1 MGITVQNITGNTA
14 MVIWPK
20 MASCA
25 DSFYSIM
32 YHPNWNSMLSSYS
45 RKSFQKE
52 ERVPASRSSFVV
64 ENLTPLTT
72 YILCVT
78 CQSAN
83 PSSDQC
89 RVFNT
94 LEQDPASAS
103 NTKKELALGIWL
115 TSSVLLLIIAAI
127 LLYGCLHVL
136 CHCRKARTKSAA
148 YASEEL
154 VEVFG
159 WQPRLL
165 YYRQLEHTPQVFCQC
180 EFYPHHP
187 NCFSNYTLQT
197 TTHRLR
203 TSLTMV
209 LSEAPIQIR
218 SISACKLNY
227 QDFNGILL
235 SVFEISPWSKSI
247 CKIATL

>member
-14 MVIWPK
+14 MVTWPR
-20 MASCA
+20 MAGCA
-25 DSFYSIM
+25 DTFYSIM

-52 ERVPASRSSFVV
+52 ERVPTSRTSFVV

-72 YILCVT
+72 YIVCVT

-115 TSSVLLLIIAAI
+115 TSSILLLIIAAV
-127 LLYGCLHVL
+127 LLYGCLHLL
-136 CHCRKARTKSAA
+136 CRRRHEHLQEQDRTFKHDHREMWSKSTA
-148 YASEEL
+148 YTSEEL
-154 VEVFG
+154 S
-159 WQPRLL
+159 
-165 YYRQLEHTPQVFCQC
+165 RQSQLMQDTEKR
-180 EFYPHHP
+180 HP
-187 NCFSNYTLQT
+187 SG
-197 TTHRLR
+197 
-203 TSLTMV
+203 
-209 LSEAPIQIR
+209 IQLATI
-218 SISACKLNY
+218 IENPSACKEP
-227 QDFNGILL
+227 
-235 SVFEISPWSKSI
+235 VVPPSKSQEQVPMTGQCSAI
-247 CKIATL
+247 

>member
-14 MVIWPK
+14 VVIWPK
-20 MASCA
+20 MASCV

-32 YHPNWNSMLSSYS
+32 YHPNWNSMLPSYS

-52 ERVPASRSSFVV
+52 ERVPTSRSSFVV

-72 YILCVT
+72 YIMCVT

-94 LEQDPASAS
+94 LERDPASVN

-127 LLYGCLHVL
+127 LLYGCLHLL
-136 CHCRKARTKSAA
+136 CRRRHERLQEQNRTSKHDHGEAWTKSVA
-148 YASEEL
+148 YTSGEFSRQSRQMKDTEEKHPS
-154 VEVFG
+154 G
-159 WQPRLL
+159 I
-165 YYRQLEHTPQVFCQC
+165 QLATIIENP
-180 EFYPHHP
+180 
-187 NCFSNYTLQT
+187 
-197 TTHRLR
+197 
-203 TSLTMV
+203 
-209 LSEAPIQIR
+209 
-218 SISACKLNY
+218 SARNEPVM
-227 QDFNGILL
+227 
-235 SVFEISPWSKSI
+235 STSKSKERVPVTGQCSAI
-247 CKIATL
+247 N

>member
-20 MASCA
+20 MASCT
-25 DSFYSIM
+25 DSFYSVM
-32 YHPNWNSMLSSYS
+32 YHPNWNSVLSSYS

-72 YILCVT
+72 YIVCVT

-94 LEQDPASAS
+94 LERDPASTS

-127 LLYGCLHVL
+127 LLYGCLHLL
-136 CHCRKARTKSAA
+136 CRRRHERLQGQNRTTEEDQGKVWTKTTA
-148 YASEEL
+148 YALGELGRQSQMMQDTEEKHP
-154 VEVFG
+154 G
-159 WQPRLL
+159 DI
-165 YYRQLEHTPQVFCQC
+165 QLATIIANP
-180 EFYPHHP
+180 
-187 NCFSNYTLQT
+187 
-197 TTHRLR
+197 
-203 TSLTMV
+203 
-209 LSEAPIQIR
+209 
-218 SISACKLNY
+218 SACKEP
-227 QDFNGILL
+227 
-235 SVFEISPWSKSI
+235 V
-247 CKIATL
+247 TLASQSREQAPARGQCPVIN

>member
-1 MGITVQNITGNTA
+1 MGITIQNITGNTA

-25 DSFYSIM
+25 DSFYSVM

-52 ERVPASRSSFVV
+52 ERVPTSRSSFVV

-89 RVFNT
+89 RTFHT

-115 TSSVLLLIIAAI
+115 TSSVLLLIIAGI
-127 LLYGCLHVL
+127 LLYGCLHL
-136 CHCRKARTKSAA
+136 LCRKRQEQQEGQNRTSAGSTGETWTKSTAQT
-148 YASEEL
+148 SEE
-154 VEVFG
+154 FG
-159 WQPRLL
+159 
-165 YYRQLEHTPQVFCQC
+165 RQSQLIQDTEGKNRGGIQLATIIANPLTCKK
-180 EFYPHHP
+180 PIM
-187 NCFSNYTLQT
+187 QT
-197 TTHRLR
+197 
-203 TSLTMV
+203 
-209 LSEAPIQIR
+209 
-218 SISACKLNY
+218 
-227 QDFNGILL
+227 
-235 SVFEISPWSKSI
+235 SKSQEPVPVPGQYS
-247 CKIATL
+247 AMN

>member
-20 MASCA
+20 MASCV

-52 ERVPASRSSFVV
+52 ERVPTSRSSFIV

-72 YILCVT
+72 YIVCVT

-94 LEQDPASAS
+94 LEQDPASVS
-103 NTKKELALGIWL
+103 NTKKDLALGIWL
-115 TSSVLLLIIAAI
+115 TSGVLLLIIAAV
-127 LLYGCLHVL
+127 LLYGCLHLL
-136 CHCRKARTKSAA
+136 CRRRRERLQGQNGTSKQDHRKAWMEG
-148 YASEEL
+148 SEEL
-154 VEVFG
+154 G
-159 WQPRLL
+159 
-165 YYRQLEHTPQVFCQC
+165 RQSQLMQDTE
-180 EFYPHHP
+180 EKHP
-187 NCFSNYTLQT
+187 GG
-197 TTHRLR
+197 
-203 TSLTMV
+203 
-209 LSEAPIQIR
+209 IQLATI
-218 SISACKLNY
+218 IENPSACKEP
-227 QDFNGILL
+227 
-235 SVFEISPWSKSI
+235 VMPTSKSQEQVPMTGQCSAI
-247 CKIATL
+247 

>member
-20 MASCA
+20 MAGCV

-32 YHPNWNSMLSSYS
+32 YHPNWNSALSSYT

-52 ERVPASRSSFVV
+52 ERVPTSRSSFVV

-72 YILCVT
+72 YVVCVT

-94 LEQDPASAS
+94 LERDPASVS

-115 TSSVLLLIIAAI
+115 TSSVLLLIIAAV
-127 LLYGCLHVL
+127 LLYGCLHLL
-136 CHCRKARTKSAA
+136 CRRRRERLQGQDGTSKQDPGKAWSKSAA
-148 YASEEL
+148 YVSEEL
-154 VEVFG
+154 G
-159 WQPRLL
+159 
-165 YYRQLEHTPQVFCQC
+165 RQSQLRQDSE
-180 EFYPHHP
+180 EKHP
-187 NCFSNYTLQT
+187 GG
-197 TTHRLR
+197 
-203 TSLTMV
+203 
-209 LSEAPIQIR
+209 IQLATI
-218 SISACKLNY
+218 IENPSACKEPAVPAAE
-227 QDFNGILL
+227 
-235 SVFEISPWSKSI
+235 SRERAP
-247 CKIATL
+247 ATGQGLDIK

>member
-1 MGITVQNITGNTA
+1 MGIIVQNITGNTA

-25 DSFYSIM
+25 DSFYSVM
-32 YHPNWNSMLSSYS
+32 YHPNWNNMLSSYS

-52 ERVPASRSSFVV
+52 ERVPTSRSSFVV

-72 YILCVT
+72 YIVCVT

-127 LLYGCLHVL
+127 LLYGCLHLL
-136 CHCRKARTKSAA
+136 CRRRRERLQGQNGTSEQDHRKVWTKSTAHV
-148 YASEEL
+148 SQEFSSQGQLTQDIEEKHP
-154 VEVFG
+154 G
-159 WQPRLL
+159 GI
-165 YYRQLEHTPQVFCQC
+165 QLATIIENP
-180 EFYPHHP
+180 
-187 NCFSNYTLQT
+187 
-197 TTHRLR
+197 
-203 TSLTMV
+203 
-209 LSEAPIQIR
+209 
-218 SISACKLNY
+218 SACKEPVMLT
-227 QDFNGILL
+227 
-235 SVFEISPWSKSI
+235 SKSLERVPTTEQCSAI
-247 CKIATL
+247 N

>member
-127 LLYGCLHVL
+127 LLYGCLHLL
-136 CHCRKARTKSAA
+136 CRRRRD
-148 YASEEL
+148 
-154 VEVFG
+154 
-159 WQPRLL
+159 RL
-165 YYRQLEHTPQVFCQC
+165 QGA
-180 EFYPHHP
+180 
-187 NCFSNYTLQT
+187 
-197 TTHRLR
+197 
-203 TSLTMV
+203 TSLSNSPYAARGTQRQWPRFSR
-209 LSEAPIQIR
+209 SEYFSCTP
-218 SISACKLNY
+218 
-227 QDFNGILL
+227 LL
-235 SVFEISPWSKSI
+235 KNEVCSR
-247 CKIATL
+247 

>member
-1 MGITVQNITGNTA
+1 MGITIQNITGSTA

-20 MASCA
+20 MASCV

-52 ERVPASRSSFVV
+52 ERVPTTRSSFVV

-72 YILCVT
+72 YIMCVT

-94 LEQDPASAS
+94 LERDPASGS

-115 TSSVLLLIIAAI
+115 TSSVLLLIIAAV
-127 LLYGCLHVL
+127 LLYGCLHLL
-136 CHCRKARTKSAA
+136 CRRRRERSQERNGTSKQHEEPWTKSMA
-148 YASEEL
+148 YTSDEFSRQSQRTQDTEEK
-154 VEVFG
+154 
-159 WQPRLL
+159 QPGGI
-165 YYRQLEHTPQVFCQC
+165 QLATIIENPSVCN
-180 EFYPHHP
+180 E
-187 NCFSNYTLQT
+187 
-197 TTHRLR
+197 
-203 TSLTMV
+203 
-209 LSEAPIQIR
+209 PIMP
-218 SISACKLNY
+218 S
-227 QDFNGILL
+227 
-235 SVFEISPWSKSI
+235 SKSQERVPVTGQRSAI
-247 CKIATL
+247 N

>member
-1 MGITVQNITGNTA
+1 MGITIQNITGNTA

-20 MASCA
+20 MASCV

-52 ERVPASRSSFVV
+52 ERVPTSRSSFVV
-64 ENLTPLTT
+64 ENLTPLTR
-72 YILCVT
+72 YIMCVT

-127 LLYGCLHVL
+127 LLYGCVHLL
-136 CHCRKARTKSAA
+136 CRRRRERLQEQNRTSKQDYGEAWTKSVA
-148 YASEEL
+148 YTSEE
-154 VEVFG
+154 FS
-159 WQPRLL
+159 
-165 YYRQLEHTPQVFCQC
+165 RQRQVMQDI
-180 EFYPHHP
+180 EEKHP
-187 NCFSNYTLQT
+187 GGIQLATIIENPAVCNEPVMS
-197 TTHRLR
+197 
-203 TSLTMV
+203 TSKNH
-209 LSEAPIQIR
+209 E
-218 SISACKLNY
+218 
-227 QDFNGILL
+227 
-235 SVFEISPWSKSI
+235 
-247 CKIATL
+247 

>member
-1 MGITVQNITGNTA
+1 MGITIQNITGNTA

-20 MASCA
+20 MASCV

-52 ERVPASRSSFVV
+52 ERVPTTRSSFVV

-72 YILCVT
+72 YIMCVT

-94 LEQDPASAS
+94 LERDPASAS

-115 TSSVLLLIIAAI
+115 TSSVLLLIIAAV
-127 LLYGCLHVL
+127 LLYGCLHLL
-136 CHCRKARTKSAA
+136 CRRRRERLQEQSRTSKQEHGELWTKSVA
-148 YASEEL
+148 YTSEE
-154 VEVFG
+154 FG
-159 WQPRLL
+159 
-165 YYRQLEHTPQVFCQC
+165 RQSRQTRDAE
-180 EFYPHHP
+180 EKHP
-187 NCFSNYTLQT
+187 GGIQLATIIENPSVCNEPI
-197 TTHRLR
+197 
-203 TSLTMV
+203 M
-209 LSEAPIQIR
+209 LS
-218 SISACKLNY
+218 
-227 QDFNGILL
+227 
-235 SVFEISPWSKSI
+235 SKSQERVPTTGQ
-247 CKIATL
+247 CSATN

>member
-1 MGITVQNITGNTA
+1 MGITVQNITGSTA

-20 MASCA
+20 MAGCV

-52 ERVPASRSSFVV
+52 ERVPTTRSSFVV

-72 YILCVT
+72 YIMCVT

-94 LEQDPASAS
+94 LERDPASAR

-115 TSSVLLLIIAAI
+115 TSSVLLLIIAAV
-127 LLYGCLHVL
+127 LLYGCLHLL
-136 CHCRKARTKSAA
+136 CHRRRERLQERNGTSKQLHEEPWTKSVVHTSDEFSRQSHA
-148 YASEEL
+148 L
-154 VEVFG
+154 EVSTSAILHFSKRKHVAG
-159 WQPRLL
+159 NWFTFQGD
-165 YYRQLEHTPQVFCQC
+165 VFVS
-180 EFYPHHP
+180 F
-187 NCFSNYTLQT
+187 LQ
-197 TTHRLR
+197 
-203 TSLTMV
+203 
-209 LSEAPIQIR
+209 
-218 SISACKLNY
+218 
-227 QDFNGILL
+227 
-235 SVFEISPWSKSI
+235 SKTAN
-247 CKIATL
+247 KYKK

>member
-1 MGITVQNITGNTA
+1 MGITVQNITENTA

-45 RKSFQKE
+45 RKNFQKE
-52 ERVPASRSSFVV
+52 ERVPTSRSSFVV

-72 YILCVT
+72 YIVCVT

-94 LEQDPASAS
+94 LERDPASAS

-115 TSSVLLLIIAAI
+115 TSSILLLIIAAV
-127 LLYGCLHVL
+127 LLYGCLHLV
-136 CHCRKARTKSAA
+136 CRRRREHLQVPNGNSKQDQEKVWTKSAA
-148 YASEEL
+148 YALEEL
-154 VEVFG
+154 G
-159 WQPRLL
+159 
-165 YYRQLEHTPQVFCQC
+165 RQSQLMQDTE
-180 EFYPHHP
+180 EKHP
-187 NCFSNYTLQT
+187 GG
-197 TTHRLR
+197 
-203 TSLTMV
+203 
-209 LSEAPIQIR
+209 IQLATI
-218 SISACKLNY
+218 IENPSACKEP
-227 QDFNGILL
+227 
-235 SVFEISPWSKSI
+235 VMPTSKSQERVPTTGQCSAI
-247 CKIATL
+247 

>member
-52 ERVPASRSSFVV
+52 ERVPTSRSSFVV

-72 YILCVT
+72 YIVCVT

-94 LEQDPASAS
+94 LERDPASAS

-127 LLYGCLHVL
+127 LLYGCLHLL
-136 CHCRKARTKSAA
+136 CRRRHERLQGRNGTSKQDHGKVWTKSAA

-154 VEVFG
+154 S
-159 WQPRLL
+159 
-165 YYRQLEHTPQVFCQC
+165 RQSQLMQDTQEK
-180 EFYPHHP
+180 HP
-187 NCFSNYTLQT
+187 GG
-197 TTHRLR
+197 
-203 TSLTMV
+203 
-209 LSEAPIQIR
+209 IQLATI
-218 SISACKLNY
+218 IENPSACKEP
-227 QDFNGILL
+227 IT
-235 SVFEISPWSKSI
+235 PTSKSRERVPTTGQCSAI
-247 CKIATL
+247 S

>member
-1 MGITVQNITGNTA
+1 MGIIVQNITGNTA

-20 MASCA
+20 MATCV

-52 ERVPASRSSFVV
+52 ERVPTSRSSFVV

-72 YILCVT
+72 YIMCVT

-94 LEQDPASAS
+94 LERDPASAS

-127 LLYGCLHVL
+127 LLYGCLHLL
-136 CHCRKARTKSAA
+136 CRRRRERLQERNRTSKQDHGEAWTKSMA
-148 YASEEL
+148 YTSEE
-154 VEVFG
+154 FS
-159 WQPRLL
+159 
-165 YYRQLEHTPQVFCQC
+165 RQSQQMQDTE
-180 EFYPHHP
+180 EKHP
-187 NCFSNYTLQT
+187 GG
-197 TTHRLR
+197 
-203 TSLTMV
+203 
-209 LSEAPIQIR
+209 IQLATI
-218 SISACKLNY
+218 IENPSACNE
-227 QDFNGILL
+227 FVM
-235 SVFEISPWSKSI
+235 STSKSQEQVPVTGQCSAI
-247 CKIATL
+247 

>member
-45 RKSFQKE
+45 RKSFEKE
-52 ERVPASRSSFVV
+52 ERVPTSRSSFVV

-72 YILCVT
+72 YIVCVT

-83 PSSDQC
+83 PSRDQC

-94 LEQDPASAS
+94 LERDPASAS

-127 LLYGCLHVL
+127 LLYGCLHLL
-136 CHCRKARTKSAA
+136 CRRRRERLHGQNGTSRQGHGKGWTKSAA
-148 YASEEL
+148 YASEEP
-154 VEVFG
+154 G
-159 WQPRLL
+159 
-165 YYRQLEHTPQVFCQC
+165 RQSQLMRDTE
-180 EFYPHHP
+180 EKHP
-187 NCFSNYTLQT
+187 GG
-197 TTHRLR
+197 
-203 TSLTMV
+203 
-209 LSEAPIQIR
+209 IQLATI
-218 SISACKLNY
+218 IENP
-227 QDFNGILL
+227 
-235 SVFEISPWSKSI
+235 SVCMEPTVPTSKSRERVAMAGQ
-247 CKIATL
+247 CSALN

>member
-25 DSFYSIM
+25 DSFYSVM
-32 YHPNWNSMLSSYS
+32 YHPNWNSMLSTYS

-72 YILCVT
+72 YIVCVT

-94 LEQDPASAS
+94 LERDPASAS

-115 TSSVLLLIIAAI
+115 TSGVLLLIIAAI
-127 LLYGCLHVL
+127 LLYGCLHLL
-136 CHCRKARTKSAA
+136 CRRRRERLQGRNGTSEEDHGKAWTKSVG
-148 YASEEL
+148 YTSEEL
-154 VEVFG
+154 G
-159 WQPRLL
+159 TQ
-165 YYRQLEHTPQVFCQC
+165 RQMMQDTKER
-180 EFYPHHP
+180 HP
-187 NCFSNYTLQT
+187 GG
-197 TTHRLR
+197 
-203 TSLTMV
+203 
-209 LSEAPIQIR
+209 IQLATI
-218 SISACKLNY
+218 IENPSACKEPIMLT
-227 QDFNGILL
+227 
-235 SVFEISPWSKSI
+235 SKSQEQVPTTGQCSTI
-247 CKIATL
+247 